1 MISSTTSTKYSQT
14 PTKTYKDIK
23 QTKNAQRK
31 QFVKLERYLIK

>member
-1 MISSTTSTKYSQT
+1 MLSKNPSVKKS

-31 QFVKLERYLIK
+31 QFIKVERYLIK